1 MASGD
6 MGFAHAAGVL
16 AGAIAVQSGSNLES
30 IANQSSMNASK
41 MTEKNDKMMLYGART
56 YECFARN
63 LMGETDDPTQI
74 SHGGR
79 DLLDD
84 ILETQNKNMR
94 SLYYFV
100 RMILAY
106 MFGRYELAAD
116 MAVGYRNSIVLL
128 RNGTLVNSIFYLAL
142 IDVASADEDNKVDAR
157 RSASEALSELEGW
170 VGTSEW
176 NHLHKMKFLQ
186 AEIAL
191 HDGNYEDAAA
201 LYDEAIRIAADHRF
215 IHEQALASERCGM
228 FYSSRM
234 SNAQTAAAYFTK
246 AAEMYMKWGAKRKAA
261 DLLQMLTNSNSSSG
275 DPFLLG

>member
-1 MASGD
+1 
-6 MGFAHAAGVL
+6 
-16 AGAIAVQSGSNLES
+16 
-30 IANQSSMNASK
+30 
-41 MTEKNDKMMLYGART
+41 
-56 YECFARN
+56 
-63 LMGETDDPTQI
+63 
-74 SHGGR
+74 
-79 DLLDD
+79 
-84 ILETQNKNMR
+84 
-94 SLYYFV
+94 
-100 RMILAY
+100 MILAY

-128 RNGTLVNSIFYLAL
+128 RNARLVNEIFYLAL
-142 IDVASADEDNKVDAR
+142 IALASADEDNKVDAR
-157 RSASEALSELEGW
+157 RSAGEALSKLEGW

-176 NHLHKMKFLQ
+176 NYLHKMKFLQ

-201 LYDEAIRIAADHRF
+201 LYDEAIRIASDHRF

-261 DLLQMLTNSNSSSG
+261 DLLQMLTNRSSNSSSG